1 MNGKKLLPGRV
12 WDSSPARNANP
23 KSPTSF
29 ESVGEGV
36 GETVSSRVLVRSWKG
51 YAYPAY
57 E

>member
-29 ESVGEGV
+29 ERVGEGV